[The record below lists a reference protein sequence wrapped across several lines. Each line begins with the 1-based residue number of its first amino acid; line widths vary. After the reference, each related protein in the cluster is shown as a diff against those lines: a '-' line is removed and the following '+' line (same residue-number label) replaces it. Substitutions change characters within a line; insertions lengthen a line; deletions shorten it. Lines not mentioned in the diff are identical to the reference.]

1 MHDAADEFWCFSL
14 ALYER
19 PGVADILIKMQ
30 DEDGVDVNLTL
41 FLCWCGAAGRAP
53 IERTLLLSV
62 IESIA
67 HWQTGV
73 TDALRQIR
81 RRMKYGIAGVAITH
95 SDPLRDEI
103 KHLELASERIAQRV
117 LAGKAPPVSRVGG
130 PADVIV
136 LLEMYFKML
145 NLPGSLRVRE
155 AVEHLAEACS
165 HDA

>member
-1 MHDAADEFWCFSL
+1 MHDEADEFWCFSF

-19 PGVADILIKMQ
+19 PGVADILIEMQ
-30 DEDGVDVNLTL
+30 DEDGVDINLTL
-41 FLCWCGAAGRAP
+41 FLCWCGAAGRTH
-53 IERTLLLSV
+53 IERNLLSSV
-62 IESIA
+62 IEGIA
-67 HWQTGV
+67 HWQKGV

-81 RRMKYGIAGVAITH
+81 RRMKYGIAGVAITY

-103 KHLELASERIAQRV
+103 KNLELASERIAQRV

-130 PADVIV
+130 PADVII